1 PAQGAG
7 PRMDGLVADLV
18 LVVDERLR
26 AEARDQVHL
35 VAADAQAD
43 AYPVGFRD
51 RDAEI
56 ARERLRAGTV
66 VGEIGV
72 AVIGFRIT
80 GRVTDA
86 DAVVG
91 QVRVVVVDPE
101 AGLVRAARA
110 AHRETVAAAE
120 QVVLAQR
127 RVQDDAGILRIA
139 DTELHAAGRLL
150 LDLDGDIHLVL

>member
-1 PAQGAG
+1 PVLHGRAGQGDVGLRRDQAAAGRCPIAVAGVVVPAQGAG
-7 PRMDGLVADLV
+7 PRVDGLVADLV
-18 LVVDERLR
+18 LVVDEHLR

-43 AYPVGFRD
+43 THPVVFRD
-51 RDAEI
+51 RNAEI
-56 ARERLRAGTV
+56 AGERLRAGTV

-101 AGLVRAARA
+101 AGLVFYA
-110 AHRETVAAAE
+110 
-120 QVVLAQR
+120 
-127 RVQDDAGILRIA
+127 
-139 DTELHAAGRLL
+139 
-150 LDLDGDIHLVL
+150 